1 MRSDR
6 NRRSTLTLAAAL
18 GLVSAAGVLNTP
30 ARVLAQ
36 AAGTPSGAQAVTA
49 ADLVAQARAL
59 ADAGKLIQARAIIDR
74 LMSSADA
81 QAMNRADLT
90 RAMALQKSVVS
101 QLQTADPQEMS
112 VQKAEW
118 ALESGDLL
126 AAERHA
132 GSVAGTS
139 LGTKA
144 QRDRAQSVID
154 GVKARRAEL
163 APLAPGLIEQAK
175 ADFAAKRFAD
185 AKTSILSVL
194 RSGVT
199 LSADQATTLEH
210 MQLDIVNLE
219 QAQGHA
225 FEGRAD
231 ASMMQ
236 PGNVR
241 HNEPGRPEPLPPV
254 AGEQPPANT
263 APVAPPPP
271 AAPEPAAQPSAP
283 APAPAPTMSAP
294 TQDDVVTLAMRGEAG
309 RIVAEGDQAFEQAR
323 YTAAVDK
330 YTLALGAYRQYLAAG
345 EAERVQKRIDEARVR
360 LGAANGGGGDLVR
373 SVTGTDRA
381 IRERADAEFSTYVA
395 QAEAALA
402 KGQPDQAQSLLAQA
416 KLSMSQARGQF
427 NDSEI
432 DTYQKRLDT
441 LLANIEKSRDEIRN
455 AEAAKRSKDAQDKAA
470 AAESNRLAERSRKV
484 SENIDRIRELQKEKK
499 YREAL
504 QVVDQTLFID
514 PLNPTA
520 LLLKDILADVV
531 AYETYNKLQDDKT
544 RRLNENTLENEA
556 ETVPPVNLMEFPT
569 EWPQKSFVR
578 GEQSAFADSADNRKV
593 LAQMSSPASKLPG
606 LDMTENRFEDVLK
619 FLNTVTQLPI
629 DPDWESLAAIG
640 VEKDTPVTL
649 KVQNPLT
656 IQAAL
661 DRILTKVSRDQ
672 FQRAG
677 WSVNDGII
685 TVASD
690 ETLRKHRVLV
700 IYNIQDLL
708 FQIPNYRDVPQI
720 DLNTVLQSNQGGGG
734 GSPFTGDQQQ
744 NNPDDPAARERR
756 VRQIIDIIYNNVD
769 FEGWKD
775 NGGETGALQELNGSL
790 IITNTPR
797 NHREIV
803 GLLSKLR
810 EIRNMQINVETKFLL
825 VNQQWFEQIG
835 FDLDIVFNAGSN
847 QVTTARQND
856 PSIRPSDFFDFTQ
869 RTSIGRQIQG
879 AGPINGRLGP
889 ITGTDRTNQA
899 TVPPDTLSPIGTLQN
914 SLGLTQSLSEGDFA
928 ANILSQAPALGI
940 AGQFLD
946 DIQVDFLIVATQAD
960 KRSVRL
966 TAPRLTF
973 TNGQTANI
981 YVATQVGFISQLQ
994 PIVGDSAVG
1003 FNPTPNVVSEGVT
1016 MLIEGVV
1023 SSDRRYVTMN
1033 IDSGISRIDDIRRSP
1048 VTAIAGGQLVNSAD
1062 TQSFIEL
1069 PQVTVTR
1076 VRTTATV
1083 PDEGTLLIG
1092 GQRLITEVEVET
1104 GVPVLSKIPIINRF
1118 FTNRLEVKEE
1128 QSLLI
1133 LIKPT
1138 ILIQT
1143 EEEEKAFPGLTDSV
1157 RSGVG
1162 FR

>member
-6 NRRSTLTLAAAL
+6 NRRSTRTFAAAM
-18 GLVSAAGVLNTP
+18 GLLSAVGVLSTP
-30 ARVLAQ
+30 ASVLAQ
-36 AAGTPSGAQAVTA
+36 AAGSAAGAPSVSVGDAI
-49 ADLVAQARAL
+49 AQARGL
-59 ADAGKLIQARAIIDR
+59 ADAGKLVQARATLDR
-74 LMSSADA
+74 VLASAEAMKLGRA
-81 QAMNRADLT
+81 QLAEAMT
-90 RAMALQKSVVS
+90 LQKSVVS

-118 ALESGDLL
+118 ALETGDLL

-132 GSVAGTS
+132 GAVAGKT
-139 LGTKA
+139 LGTQA
-144 QRDRAQSVID
+144 QRDRASAVIQ
-154 GVKARRAEL
+154 GVADRRSDL

-175 ADFAAKRFAD
+175 SDFDAKRFGE
-185 AKTSILSVL
+185 AKTGILGLL
-194 RSGVT
+194 RSGVS
-199 LSADQATTLEH
+199 LSADQATALER
-210 MQLDIVNLE
+210 MQLEIVNLE

-225 FEGRAD
+225 FDVRVD
-231 ASMMQ
+231 AASMQ

-241 HNEPGRPEPLPPV
+241 RNEPGRPEPLPQV
-254 AGEQPPANT
+254 AGDQPPASDP

-271 AAPEPAAQPSAP
+271 AAPAVDPMPASTPASAP
-283 APAPAPTMSAP
+283 AMSAP
-294 TQDDVVTLAMRGEAG
+294 STDDVVTLAMRGEAG
-309 RIVAEGDQAFEQAR
+309 RVVAEGDQAFDQAR
-323 YTAAVDK
+323 YPSAMDK
-330 YTLALGAYRQYLAAG
+330 YTFALGAYRQYLAPG
-345 EAERVQKRIDEARVR
+345 EADRVQRRLDEARVR
-360 LGAANGGGGDLVR
+360 LGAGGGGGDLVR
-373 SVTGTDRA
+373 SATTTDIIFRQRA
-381 IRERADAEFSTYVA
+381 EAEFGNYVA
-395 QAEAALA
+395 QADSALE
-402 KGQPDQAQSLLAQA
+402 KGQPDQAQALLAQA
-416 KLSMSQARGQF
+416 KLSIAQARGSF

-441 LLANIEKSRDEIRN
+441 LLANIEKKRDEIRN
-455 AEAAKRSKDAQDKAA
+455 AEAARRSADAQSKAA
-470 AAESNRLAERSRKV
+470 DAEKNRLAERGRKV

-520 LLLKDILADVV
+520 LLLKDIIADVV
-531 AYETYNKLQDDKT
+531 AYEIFNRLQDEKT
-544 RRLNENTLENEA
+544 RRLTENHLENEA
-556 ETVPPVNLMEFPT
+556 ETIPPASLMEFPT

-593 LAQMSSPASKLPG
+593 LAQMSSPAAKLPG

-619 FLNTVTQLPI
+619 FLNTVTQLPF

-685 TVASD
+685 SVASE
-690 ETLRKHRVLV
+690 ETLRKNRVLV
-700 IYNIQDLL
+700 LYNIQDLL
-708 FQIPNYRDVPQI
+708 FEIPNYRDVPQI
-720 DLNTVLQSNQGGGG
+720 DLNTVLQSSQGGGG
-734 GSPFTGDQQQ
+734 GSPFNGDDQQ
-744 NNPDDPAARERR
+744 NDPDDPAARERR

-775 NGGETGALQELNGSL
+775 NGGETGSLQELNGSL

-825 VNQQWFEQIG
+825 VNQAWFEQIG
-835 FDLDIVFNAGSN
+835 FDLDIVFNTGSN
-847 QVTTARQND
+847 QVQTARAND
-856 PSIRPSDFFDFTQ
+856 PSVRPSDFFDFTQ

-879 AGPINGRLGP
+879 AGPVTGRLGP
-889 ITGTDRTNQA
+889 IVGTDRVNQA
-899 TVPPDTLSPIGTLQN
+899 TVPPNTLSPIGTLQN
-914 SLGLTQSLSEGDFA
+914 SLSLTQSLAEGDFA
-928 ANILSQAPALGI
+928 TNILGQSPALGI

-960 KRSVRL
+960 RRSVRL

-981 YVATQVGFISQLQ
+981 YVATQVAFISQLT

-1003 FNPTPNVVSEGVT
+1003 FNPQPNVVSEGVT

-1033 IDSGISRIDDIRRSP
+1033 IDSGISRIDEIRRAP

-1118 FTNRLEVKEE
+1118 FTNRIESKEE
-1128 QSLLI
+1128 QTLLI
-1133 LIKPT
+1133 LLKPT
-1138 ILIQT
+1138 VLIQS
-1143 EEEEKAFPGLTDSV
+1143 EEEEKAFPGLLESV
-1157 RSGVG
+1157 RTGVPTI
-1162 FR
+1162 R

>member
-6 NRRSTLTLAAAL
+6 NRRSTRTLAAAV
-18 GLVSAAGVLNTP
+18 GLVSVVGVMSTP
-30 ARVLAQ
+30 AGALAQ
-36 AAGTPSGAQAVTA
+36 AAGTADGVQSIGA
-49 ADLVAQARAL
+49 ADALARAQKL
-59 ADAGKLIQARAIIDR
+59 ADAGKLIPARALIDR
-74 LMSSADA
+74 VLGSEDA
-81 QAMNRADLT
+81 SKLGRAELSQAL
-90 RAMALQKSVVS
+90 ALQRSLAS
-101 QLQTADPQEMS
+101 QVQTADPQEMS
-112 VQKAEW
+112 VQKAEL
-118 ALESGDLL
+118 ALETGDLL
-126 AAERHA
+126 GAERHA
-132 GSVAGTS
+132 SAVAGKS
-139 LGTKA
+139 LGSDA
-144 QRDRAQSVID
+144 QRERARAVLA
-154 GVKARRAEL
+154 GVNSRRAEL
-163 APLAPGLIEQAK
+163 APLTPGLLEQAK
-175 ADFAAKRFAD
+175 ADFD
-185 AKTSILSVL
+185 AQRYAESKASILSVL

-199 LSADQATTLEH
+199 LSSEQATQLER
-210 MQLDIVNLE
+210 MQLEIVNLE
-219 QAQGHA
+219 QAQGRA
-225 FEGRAD
+225 FEGRVD
-231 ASMMQ
+231 AAMMQ
-236 PGNVR
+236 PGHVR
-241 HNEPGRPEPLPPV
+241 RDEPGRPEPLPPV
-254 AGEQPPANT
+254 AAGEPAP
-263 APVAPPPP
+263 AIAASEPPP
-271 AAPEPAAQPSAP
+271 APVDP
-283 APAPAPTMSAP
+283 APAAAPAAAPQPATGSPT
-294 TQDDVVTLAMRGEAG
+294 DDVVTLAMRGEAG

-323 YTAAVDK
+323 YTTAIDK
-330 YTLALGAYRQYLAAG
+330 YTLALGAFRQYLASG
-345 EAERVQKRIDEARVR
+345 EAERVQQRIDEARVR
-360 LGAANGGGGDLVR
+360 LGAGGGGGDLVR
-373 SVTGTDRA
+373 SVTNADRA
-381 IRERADAEFSTYVA
+381 IRERADAEFNTYVS
-395 QAEAALA
+395 QAEAALG
-402 KGQPDQAQSLLAQA
+402 KGQPDQAQQLAAQA
-416 KLSMSQARGQF
+416 NLSLSQARGQF
-427 NDSEI
+427 NESEL
-432 DTYQKRLDT
+432 DTYQRRLDT
-441 LLANIEKSRDEIRN
+441 LRATIETKRDQIRN
-455 AEAAKRSKDAQDKAA
+455 AEAARRAADAQSKAEQ
-470 AAESNRLAERSRKV
+470 AEQNRLAERSRKV

-499 YREAL
+499 YAEAL

-520 LLLKDILADVV
+520 LLLKDIFVDVI
-531 AYETYNKLQDDKT
+531 AYERFNRLQDEKA
-544 RRLNENTLENEA
+544 RRLTENTLENEA
-556 ETVPPVNLMEFPT
+556 AIVPPVNMMEFPT
-569 EWPQKSFVR
+569 EWPQKTFTR
-578 GEQSAFADSADNRKV
+578 GEQSAFADSPENRKV
-593 LAQMSSPASKLPG
+593 LAKMSSPADKLPG
-606 LDMTENRFEDVLK
+606 LDMTENRFEDVVK
-619 FLNTVTQLPI
+619 FMNTVTQLPF

-661 DRILTKVSRDQ
+661 DRILSKVSRDQ
-672 FQRAG
+672 FQKAG
-677 WSVNDGII
+677 WSVNDGIVTI
-685 TVASD
+685 ASD
-690 ETLRKHRVLV
+690 ETLRKNRVLV

-734 GSPFTGDQQQ
+734 GSPFTGDDQQ
-744 NNPDDPAARERR
+744 NDPDDPAARERR

-856 PSIRPSDFFDFTQ
+856 PSVRPSDFFDFTQ

-879 AGPINGRLGP
+879 AGPTGGRLGP

-928 ANILSQAPALGI
+928 AGILAQAPALGI

-1092 GQRLITEVEVET
+1092 GQRLITEIEVET

-1118 FTNRLEVKEE
+1118 FTNRLETKEE

-1143 EEEEKAFPGLTDSV
+1143 EEEEKSFPGLSDNV
-1157 RSGVG
+1157 RTGVG

>member
-6 NRRSTLTLAAAL
+6 NRRSTQTIAAAL
-18 GLVSAAGVLNTP
+18 GLLSTVGVLSTP
-30 ARVLAQ
+30 ASVLAQ
-36 AAGTPSGAQAVTA
+36 AAGTAGGAHAVGATDA
-49 ADLVAQARAL
+49 IAQARGL
-59 ADAGKLIQARAIIDR
+59 ADAGKLVQARAVLDR
-74 LMSSADA
+74 LLGSAEATKLGRSELA
-81 QAMNRADLT
+81 QAMT
-90 RAMALQKSVVS
+90 LQKSVVS

-118 ALESGDLL
+118 ALETGDLL

-132 GSVAGTS
+132 SAVAGKT
-139 LGTKA
+139 LGTPA
-144 QRDRAQSVID
+144 QRDRANAVLQSVTT
-154 GVKARRAEL
+154 RRGEL

-175 ADFAAKRFAD
+175 SDFDAKRFGE
-185 AKTSILSVL
+185 AKTSILGLL
-194 RSGVT
+194 RSGVS
-199 LSADQATTLEH
+199 LSSDQATTLER
-210 MQLDIVNLE
+210 MQLEIVNLE

-225 FEGRAD
+225 FDLRVD
-231 ASMMQ
+231 AATMQ

-241 HNEPGRPEPLPPV
+241 RNEPGRPEPLPPV
-254 AGEQPPANT
+254 ASDQPPAT
-263 APVAPPPP
+263 DPAPTPPPPP
-271 AAPEPAAQPSAP
+271 AAPAMDPVPPAAP
-283 APAPAPTMSAP
+283 APAPAMSAP
-294 TQDDVVTLAMRGEAG
+294 STDDVVTLAMRGEAG
-309 RIVAEGDQAFEQAR
+309 RIVAEGDQAFDQAR

-330 YTLALGAYRQYLAAG
+330 YTLALGAYRQYLASG
-345 EAERVQKRIDEARVR
+345 EAERVQRRIDEARVR
-360 LGAANGGGGDLVR
+360 LGASGGGGDLVR
-373 SVTGTDRA
+373 SVTGTDQIVRQRA
-381 IRERADAEFSTYVA
+381 EAEFGTYVA
-395 QAEAALA
+395 QADTALTN
-402 KGQPDQAQSLLAQA
+402 GQPDQAQALLAQA
-416 KLSMSQARGQF
+416 KLSIAQSRGSF
-427 NDSEI
+427 NDTEL
-432 DTYQKRLDT
+432 DGFQKRLDV
-441 LLANIEKSRDEIRN
+441 LLASIEKKRDEIRN
-455 AEAAKRSKDAQDKAA
+455 SEASRRAADAQSKAA
-470 AAESNRLAERSRKV
+470 DAEKNRLSERGRKV

-520 LLLKDILADVV
+520 LLLKDIIADVV
-531 AYETYNKLQDDKT
+531 TYEIYNDLQDKKA
-544 RRLNENTLENEA
+544 RRLTENTLENEA
-556 ETVPPVNLMEFPT
+556 ETVPPVNLMEFPM
-569 EWPQKSFVR
+569 EWPQKSFIR
-578 GEQSAFADSADNRKV
+578 GEQSAFADSPENRKV
-593 LAQMSSPASKLPG
+593 LAQMSSPAAKLPG

-619 FLNTVTQLPI
+619 FLNTVTQLPF

-685 TVASD
+685 SVASD
-690 ETLRKHRVLV
+690 ETLRKNRVLV

-720 DLNTVLQSNQGGGG
+720 DLNTVLQSNRGGGG
-734 GSPFTGDQQQ
+734 GSPFTGNQQQ

-835 FDLDIVFNAGSN
+835 FDLDIVFNTGSN
-847 QVTTARQND
+847 QVQTARTND

-879 AGPINGRLGP
+879 AGPVTGRLGP
-889 ITGTDRTNQA
+889 ITGTDRINQA
-899 TVPPDTLSPIGTLQN
+899 TVPPNTLSPIGTLQN

-928 ANILSQAPALGI
+928 AGVLSQAPALGI

-981 YVATQVGFISQLQ
+981 YVATQVGFISQLT

-1003 FNPTPNVVSEGVT
+1003 FNPQPNVVSEGVT

-1118 FTNRLEVKEE
+1118 FTNRLETKEE

-1143 EEEEKAFPGLTDSV
+1143 EEEEKSFPGLTDSI